1 MKSKRTQPNSVSS
14 STGAEPSAGSSL
26 PAQASDSRK
35 RRSFTPTGSER
46 IAVTMENVSSMELF
60 RQPDGSYLKVLYDV
74 NLTIPVGECHGIV
87 GINSFELELLAEII
101 GNVKPHEEGRC
112 SLLEIGM
119 MRQKRRILPHV
130 YYINDQRVLYDHMHV
145 LRYLMFASEHAPG
158 KPEVKQAQWLR
169 LLLRTGLYPFALTY
183 IRSLNPAEYA
193 LVSAL
198 LAYASTAKLVV
209 MDLSRIAIPETLIE
223 PFSALTRE
231 LTTAGKTVVIT
242 NTSCE
247 LIQRAC
253 THASFL
259 MDGSIVQNGSVGSLC
274 EAFDHQL
281 LRITSDAPER
291 ALAVVQSAFPRVRA
305 VRKSDEVVLYAQGQ
319 PAIACTVSQ
328 VGAALEHAN
337 VPIRSIRAPGP
348 SLLEAFLEVRR
359 TKP

>member
-1 MKSKRTQPNSVSS
+1 MKSKQVQSNSEISETS
-14 STGAEPSAGSSL
+14 ADFSAGSAL
-26 PAQASDSRK
+26 PTPKNGRRN

-60 RQPDGSYLKVLYDV
+60 HRTDNTYLKALYDV

-101 GNVKPHEEGRC
+101 GNVKPHESGRC

-145 LRYLMFASEHAPG
+145 LGYLMFASEHAPG
-158 KPEVKQAQWLR
+158 KPEAKQAQWLK
-169 LLLRTGLYPFALTY
+169 LLLKTGLYPFALTY

-198 LAYASTAKLVV
+198 LAYASAAKLVV
-209 MDLSRIAIPETLIE
+209 MDFSRISVPENLIE
-223 PFSALTRE
+223 PFSSLTRE
-231 LTTAGKTVVIT
+231 LTAAGKTVVLT

-259 MDGSIVQNGSVGSLC
+259 IDGSIPQSGSVEALC
-274 EAFDHQL
+274 RAFDHQL
-281 LRITSDAPER
+281 LRVASSVPER
-291 ALAVVQSAFPRVRA
+291 ALAVLQHTFPAVRA
-305 VRKSDEVVLYAQGQ
+305 VRKADEVVVYAKEYTD
-319 PAIACTVSQ
+319 PDCTISSA
-328 VGAALEHAN
+328 GAALEQAN
-337 VPIRSIRAPGP
+337 VPVQSIRVPGP
-348 SLLEAFLEVRR
+348 SMLEAFLEVRR
-359 TKP
+359 TRL